1 MNSKYSNPDGDKS
14 DWRTDNAFAPNAAT
28 HQGMVYAIQHPFTGE
43 FLYPANGSC
52 WRYQQ
57 DQMLEIMN
65 GWCPYKLV
73 DIHDEARRAEVCG
86 IDPSQVRPN
95 VKAILLSETLERSKL
110 SARAVYEKG
119 PWPRFFFTK
128 NGIGSIARKTYLSDV
143 GGRLATNFWPFS
155 ETGHTD
161 EAKKELQKLFDG
173 SAPFDTPKPVRLMD
187 RILTIASN
195 PDSLV
200 FDFFSGSASMAEAVI
215 RKNAEDGG
223 TRSFVLVQIPEKASG
238 EYTTLCDI
246 GEERICRA
254 GKKIAEEVDASNR
267 QLKLGEDP
275 KPVPDIG
282 FRVFSIDSSNFL
294 DTYIEPGEQ
303 TQASLLSLVDNLKE
317 DRTPEDLLF
326 QVLPAFRIP
335 YSAHVEK
342 MDIASAACFNVN
354 DGQLIACF
362 DTEVSTAVIE
372 KIAQLKPIY
381 AVFRDASFASD
392 SDAAN
397 FEELFKTY
405 SPDTVRRVI

>member
-1 MNSKYSNPDGDKS
+1 
-14 DWRTDNAFAPNAAT
+14 
-28 HQGMVYAIQHPFTGE
+28 MVYAIQHPFTGE

-187 RILTIASN
+187 RILTSASN
-195 PDSLV
+195 PESLV
-200 FDFFSGSASMAEAVI
+200 FDFFSGSASMAEAVVH
-215 RKNAEDGG
+215 KNAEDGG
-223 TRSFVLVQIPEKASG
+223 TRRFILAQIPEKANG
-238 EYTTLCDI
+238 EYATLCDI
-246 GEERICRA
+246 GEERIRRA
-254 GKKIAEEVDASNR
+254 GKKIVEEVEAANA

-275 KPVPDIG
+275 KPC
-282 FRVFSIDSSNFL
+282 
-294 DTYIEPGEQ
+294 
-303 TQASLLSLVDNLKE
+303 LLYTS
-317 DRTPEDLLF
+317 PS
-326 QVLPAFRIP
+326 P
-335 YSAHVEK
+335 
-342 MDIASAACFNVN
+342 
-354 DGQLIACF
+354 
-362 DTEVSTAVIE
+362 
-372 KIAQLKPIY
+372 
-381 AVFRDASFASD
+381 RDA
-392 SDAAN
+392 
-397 FEELFKTY
+397 
-405 SPDTVRRVI
+405 